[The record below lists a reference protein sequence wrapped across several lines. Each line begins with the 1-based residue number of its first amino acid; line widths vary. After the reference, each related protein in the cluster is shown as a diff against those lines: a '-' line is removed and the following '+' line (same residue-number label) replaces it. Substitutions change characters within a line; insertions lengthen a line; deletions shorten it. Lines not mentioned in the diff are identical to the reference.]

1 MTYGP
6 RTVEKNLVRGDSV
19 SYRVTVRPPA
29 TGDNPVPTAVDLTG
43 SSLRFTM
50 KAEPEEAKLQP
61 PTPPLVV
68 KNSDDASEIEVLD
81 QSNTATRGQFVIK
94 LRGED
99 TRWLPAGRYVYD
111 VKMFTATGAQY
122 TVAVG
127 KIFLKAAVGAAEDT
141 TPP

>member
-6 RTVEKNLVRGDSV
+6 KTVEKNLVRGDDV
-19 SYRVTVRPPA
+19 SYRVTVRPPS
-29 TGDNPVPTAVDLTG
+29 TGDNPSPEPLNIAD
-43 SSLRFTM
+43 SSFRFTM
-50 KAEPEEAKLQP
+50 KMEPEDHKLQP
-61 PTPPLVV
+61 PTPPRVV